1 MPAKG
6 YRKEKKNDKVLQIR
20 LTDEDIRMANYLADC
35 LNKSVSAYL
44 RDIIRA
50 RYSEEIVQGK
60 RIEVILNAY

>member
-35 LNKSVSAYL
+35 FNKSVSAYL

-50 RYSEEIVQGK
+50 RYKEEISQGK
-60 RIEVILNAY
+60 RIEVILQA

>member
-50 RYSEEIVQGK
+50 RYKEEIAQGK
-60 RIEVILNAY
+60 RIEVIMEA

>member
-6 YRKEKKNDKVLQIR
+6 YRKVKKNDKVLQIR

-35 LNKSVSAYL
+35 FNKSVSAYL

-50 RYSEEIVQGK
+50 RYKEEISQGK
-60 RIEVILNAY
+60 RIEVNLQA

>member
-50 RYSEEIVQGK
+50 RYKEQIVQGK
-60 RIEVILNAY
+60 RIEVIMEA

>member
-6 YRKEKKNDKVLQIR
+6 YRKENKNDKVLQIR

-35 LNKSVSAYL
+35 FNKSVSAYL

-50 RYSEEIVQGK
+50 RYHEEISQGK
-60 RIEVILNAY
+60 RIEVIII

>member
-6 YRKEKKNDKVLQIR
+6 YRKENKNDKVLQIR
-20 LTDEDIRMANYLADC
+20 LTDDDIRMANYLADC

-50 RYSEEIVQGK
+50 RYKEEIAQGK
-60 RIEVILNAY
+60 RIEVIVEA

>member
-6 YRKEKKNDKVLQIR
+6 YRKEKKNDKVFQIR

-35 LNKSVSAYL
+35 FNKSVSAYL

-50 RYSEEIVQGK
+50 RYKEEISNGN
-60 RIEVILNAY
+60 RIEVILNG

>member
-6 YRKEKKNDKVLQIR
+6 YRKENKNDKVLQIR
-20 LTDEDIRMANYLADC
+20 LTDDDIKMANYLADC

-50 RYSEEIVQGK
+50 RYKEEMISGK
-60 RIEVILNAY
+60 RIEVIIDA

>member
-20 LTDEDIRMANYLADC
+20 LTDEDIKMANYLADC

-50 RYSEEIVQGK
+50 RYREEIAQGK
-60 RIEVILNAY
+60 RVEVILNA

>member
-35 LNKSVSAYL
+35 FNKSVSAYH

-50 RYSEEIVQGK
+50 RYKEEISQGK
-60 RIEVILNAY
+60 RIEVILQA

>member
-35 LNKSVSAYL
+35 FNKSVSAYL

-50 RYSEEIVQGK
+50 RYKEEIDQGK
-60 RIEVILNAY
+60 RIEVIIET

>member
-6 YRKEKKNDKVLQIR
+6 YRKENKNDKVLQIR

-50 RYSEEIVQGK
+50 RYKEEIFQGK
-60 RIEVILNAY
+60 RIEVIVI